1 MRVLVISDRGKPVTE
16 YDSVERTATEY
27 GICNDTV
34 REYINNGKLYKK
46 GKVFF
51 DWAME
56 GRNGQPA

>member
-1 MRVLVISDRGKPVTE
+1 MRVLVISDRGKPVTVFRN
-16 YDSVERTATEY
+16 VEEAATEY
-27 GICNDTV
+27 GVCNDTV

-56 GRNGQPA
+56 GRHGQPA